1 MKDVASDGVDDIYLS
16 PIDVQT
22 LADQATER
30 LRNAI
35 QRGSLGPGMQLVERD
50 LAQRLGMSRVPI
62 REAIQRLVEEGLV
75 KKMPH
80 RGTFVYLPS
89 LREIEEISSVR
100 VHLEHFVIERVLARW
115 NPQHEAT
122 LQDIVEQIRTAAT
135 IQDRRRMS
143 ELDAQ
148 FHATL
153 WDIADHQILLEVISS
168 LRQRVTRLL
177 HEIISLM
184 PSEELYQAVESH
196 EAVISVI
203 KSGDVAAAK
212 DEMTRHI
219 GAARDRILSYYQR
232 TFVVPGNGLSGN
244 GLPGISLPSNGL
256 SGTDLAADGL
266 ADNSNVLA

>member
-1 MKDVASDGVDDIYLS
+1 MSILGEIMKRSETEVVDDVYLS

-35 QRGSLGPGMQLVERD
+35 QRGSLRPGTQLVERD

-75 KKMPH
+75 KKAPH

-89 LREIEEISSVR
+89 PQEIEEITSLRIV
-100 VHLEHFVIERVLARW
+100 LEQFVIERVMARW

-122 LQDIVEQIRTAAT
+122 LQAIVDQIRAAV
-135 IQDRRRMS
+135 INQDRHRMS

-148 FHATL
+148 FHSTM
-153 WDIADHQILLEVISS
+153 WEIADHSILLEIVSS

-177 HEIISLM
+177 YETIALM
-184 PSEELYQAVESH
+184 TSSELYGAVVSH
-196 EAVISVI
+196 EALIKVI
-203 KSGDVAAAK
+203 KSGDVKAAK
-212 DEMTRHI
+212 DEMSRHI
-219 GAARDRILSYYQR
+219 LAATDRILAYHKR
-232 TFVVPGNGLSGN
+232 TFAV
-244 GLPGISLPSNGL
+244 SNNNH
-256 SGTDLAADGL
+256 SQTEKQA
-266 ADNSNVLA
+266 NS